1 MYTKNIND
9 ATREAIRE
17 AIPESIDKI
26 VNPIL
31 QDMALVFDEKMSESF
46 SPDITDRAAFEANA
60 VIEVVEGFYNKY
72 RHLSTKYRN
81 LQIQEAALHI
91 DEE

>member
-1 MYTKNIND
+1 MFTKTIED
-9 ATREAIRE
+9 ATRKAIRE
-17 AIPESIDKI
+17 SINSV

-31 QDMALVFDEKMSESF
+31 QDMAFIFDEKMSEAL
-46 SPDITDRAAFEANA
+46 SPDVTNRTAFEDKAA
-60 VIEVVEGFYNKY
+60 AKVIEELYNKY

-81 LQIQEAALHI
+81 LQIHEAVLYI

>member
-1 MYTKNIND
+1 MFSKIAED

-31 QDMALVFDEKMSESF
+31 QDMALIFDEKMSEAF
-46 SPDITDRAAFEANA
+46 SPDVTDRTAFEDNA
-60 VIEVVEGFYNKY
+60 VIEVIEGLYNKY
-72 RHLSTKYRN
+72 RNLSTKYRN
-81 LQIQEAALHI
+81 LQIHEAVLHI
-91 DEE
+91 DEK